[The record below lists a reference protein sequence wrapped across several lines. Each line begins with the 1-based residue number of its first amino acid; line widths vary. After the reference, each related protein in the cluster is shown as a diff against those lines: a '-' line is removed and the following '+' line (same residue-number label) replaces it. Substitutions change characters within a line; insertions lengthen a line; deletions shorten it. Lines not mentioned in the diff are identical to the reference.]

1 MRGAGMK
8 HKFCGPSR
16 PRWAALITAGVLVL
30 AACDGILDVDESGII
45 IGEDLDE
52 AGPAAIPAL
61 VNGIV
66 GSYQEAADDIVRYTS
81 LMTDEMIAAGTF
93 PTRLQV
99 DGRRIQQN
107 NTSITGGMY
116 IPLHQARQQADTTVF
131 VLQKKLQEPEFTSVI
146 RDVSE
151 GIALGKLYG
160 GYSRVWLA
168 EIYCWSILTGVFPET
183 SPLLPDTRM
192 LQALTFL
199 REAES
204 LAGTEGLEDVRQ
216 AAIVGQARAHLWLR
230 DFDQAAALAAGVPR
244 EFTYLAEYSHNS
256 PGQFNELYSFTWGNT
271 QGIDWTVGNG
281 ESPTRGN
288 EKWEFLDQFVRLNLL
303 HVSPDGFRSSDSN
316 IPVVL
321 QRLYPREES
330 SVLMASGLET
340 ALIRA
345 EAAVR
350 SGQTATAA
358 QLLNDLR
365 SDYSLRVLL
374 RSRVELPLA
383 GDHLVPLV
391 LTGDLLTDLKTVAG
405 ERARELWLTG
415 DRLTTS
421 RRFRA
426 ELGIDLF
433 PSVKETIGG
442 GDDIAF
448 PIPQLELDTN
458 PNLGTDMAC
467 PAGQTIGAWR

>member
-1 MRGAGMK
+1 MRGAEVKREAPG
-8 HKFCGPSR
+8 R
-16 PRWAALITAGVLVL
+16 ARRLWTAFLLGGVLVL

-45 IGEDLDE
+45 IGEDLDA
-52 AGPAAIPAL
+52 AGPAAIAAM

-81 LMTDEMIAAGTF
+81 LITDEMIAAGTF

-99 DGRRIQQN
+99 DERRIQQN
-107 NTSITGGMY
+107 NPTLTGGMY

-131 VLQKKLQEPEFTSVI
+131 VLQQRLQEPEFTSVI

-192 LQALTFL
+192 LQALAFL

-204 LAGTEGLEDVRQ
+204 LAGAEDLQDVRQ

-230 DFDQAAALAAGVPR
+230 DYDQAAAVASRVPR

-256 PGQFNELYSFTWGNT
+256 PGQHNELYSFTWGRT

-288 EKWEFLDQFVRLNLL
+288 ERWEFLDQFARLNLL
-303 HVSPDGFRSSDSN
+303 SVSPDGFRSSDSN

-330 SVLMASGLET
+330 SIHVASGVE
-340 ALIRA
+340 AILIRA

-350 SGQTATAA
+350 SGQTAAAA

-365 SDYSLRVLL
+365 ADFSLRVLL
-374 RSRVELPLA
+374 RSRVELPFV
-383 GDHLVPLV
+383 GDNLGPLV
-391 LTGDLLTDLKTVAG
+391 LTGDFLADLKTVAD

-421 RRFRA
+421 RRFRL
-426 ELGIDLF
+426 ELGVDLF
-433 PSVKETIGG
+433 PSVKDAIGG

-467 PAGQTIGAWR
+467 PAGQVIGAWR

>member
-1 MRGAGMK
+1 MK
-8 HKFCGPSR
+8 RETWGGSR
-16 PRWAALITAGVLVL
+16 LRWVAFLAAGVLVM
-30 AACDGILDVDESGII
+30 AACDGILDVDASGII
-45 IGEDLDE
+45 VGEDLDA
-52 AGPAAIPAL
+52 AGPTAIAAT

-66 GSYQEAADDIVRYTS
+66 GSYHEAVDDIVRYTS
-81 LMTDEMIAAGTF
+81 LITDEMIAAGTF

-99 DGRRIQQN
+99 DERRVQQN
-107 NTSITGGMY
+107 NTTLTAGMY

-131 VLQKKLQEPEFTSVI
+131 VLQNRLQDTAYASVI

-160 GYSRVWLA
+160 GYSRIWLA

-204 LAGTEGLEDVRQ
+204 LAGAEGLQGVRQ

-230 DFDQAAALAAGVPR
+230 DFGQAAALAARVPR
-244 EFTYLAEYSHNS
+244 NFTYSAEYSHNS

-271 QGIDWTVGNG
+271 EGIDWTVGNG
-281 ESPTRGN
+281 EAPARGN
-288 EKWEFLDQFVRLNLL
+288 ERWEFLDQFVRLNLL
-303 HVSPDGFRSSDSN
+303 RISPDGFRSTDSN

-330 SVLMASGLET
+330 SVLMASGIE
-340 ALIRA
+340 AVLIRA
-345 EAAVR
+345 EASVR
-350 SGQTATAA
+350 SGQTAAAA
-358 QLLNDLR
+358 QLLNNLR

-374 RSRVELPLA
+374 RARVELPAA
-383 GDHLVPLV
+383 GDQLGPLV
-391 LTGDLLTDLKTVAG
+391 LTGDLMSDLKAVAD

-421 RRFRA
+421 RRFRV

-433 PSVKETIGG
+433 PPVKVSIGG

-458 PNLGTDMAC
+458 PNLNEDMAC
-467 PAGQTIGAWR
+467 PAGQSIGAWH